1 MYIGPWLV
9 FRGMILGIISLI
21 TFSLVITSGLSLPSV
36 ARAEDLPAPTPQD
49 KPTETREFE
58 SIQESSP
65 PFDSAC
71 LVSSKYPSSITQWCA
86 LITHYAQQNFISPD
100 LVAAVIWQESGGNP
114 DAYSH
119 SGAVGLMQVM
129 PKDGISATFMCKNGP
144 CFANRPSSAELF
156 NPEFNVK
163 YGTKM
168 LAGLYNRSGSWREA
182 LKSYGPMDVGYSYAD
197 KVLSIYER
205 HRQ

>member
-9 FRGMILGIISLI
+9 FRGMILGIISLV

-36 ARAEDLPAPTPQD
+36 ARAEDLAAAAPIENT
-49 KPTETREFE
+49 TEV
-58 SIQESSP
+58 IQAEANPIQSSP
-65 PFDSAC
+65 ADETC
-71 LVSSKYPSSITQWCA
+71 LVSTQYPPSITQWCA
-86 LITHYAQQNFISPD
+86 LISQYAQQYYISPD
-100 LVAAVIWQESGGNP
+100 LVAALIWQESGGNS

-129 PKDGISATFMCKNGP
+129 PRDGISATFMCKNGL
-144 CFANRPSSAELF
+144 CFSNRPSSAELF
-156 NPEFNVK
+156 DPEFNIK
-163 YGTKM
+163 YGTRM
-168 LAGLYNRSGSWREA
+168 LAGLYNRTGSWREA
-182 LKSYGPMDVGYSYAD
+182 LKNYGPMDVGYSYAD